1 MPRDLDAMLAAVRD
15 EETFLEFVEA
25 LGADFEEEREIEA
38 SEPSSPYGPGAL
50 GWENGTIDAFLQAA
64 AAWGTSTAEHPP
76 RSAAASNPWHRC
88 AHILY
93 AGKFYE

>member
-1 MPRDLDAMLAAVRD
+1 MPSDLDAMLATVHD
-15 EETFLEFVEA
+15 EQTFLKFIEA
-25 LGADFEEEREIEA
+25 LGADFEEEREFEA

-50 GWENGTIDAFLQAA
+50 GWENGTIDAFLKAA

-76 RSAAASNPWHRC
+76 QNAAPSNLWRRC